1 MARAKGIRCDA
12 VWDGRVV
19 AIRRGGALL
28 RQQVVTSLLDALDVL
43 ADWRAEVED
52 GGWVTRCF
60 ALSEEKDGGRWHIWL
75 YRRKK

>member
-1 MARAKGIRCDA
+1 MI
-12 VWDGRVV
+12 
-19 AIRRGGALL
+19 
-28 RQQVVTSLLDALDVL
+28 TSLLDALDVL
-43 ADWRAEVED
+43 ADWRAEMED